1 MYRIKIENCNN
12 IADGEL
18 DIEDGKLNILY
29 GIRMIQYELLGMG
42 RKVYR

>member
-18 DIEDGKLNILY
+18 DIEDGKEPNYLKN
-29 GIRMIQYELLGMG
+29 
-42 RKVYR
+42 KKK